1 MSSSDAFSITNF
13 SRDSASDQPKVYQ
26 WILHPVIDL
35 LFCCGGFVW
44 ILFFAFAG
52 LGLTTSLDSIPQA
65 MLWTAWIIGV
75 HFFANAH
82 SAAAWQRVF
91 FDKEIIQQSGRY
103 ILFCTVLC
111 ALLIPASLFFDWA
124 AGWIVRIYSVIL
136 VKHFV
141 MQSYGVVL
149 IYCMKR
155 NYSLSKTERHITLAV
170 FHATLY
176 FVVAR
181 LLSSPEYAGT
191 QFFNVDIP
199 SCNVCPQWLFT
210 VVLCGFVA
218 TVLVFAAM
226 VLRRYFKSNELF
238 PLPGLL
244 LVFTTVCIYF
254 MKISNDPTFGILL
267 SAYYHGAQ
275 NIAVIMSYE
284 IKKSGLPKEMPVDK
298 IITQVW
304 TKKYI
309 SYFFSLAAVGIV
321 LFVVLPRLASAFL
334 GVNQDLAIVTAL
346 VCFGTHH
353 ILTEAVAWRLR
364 DPRVRKLMI

>member
-1 MSSSDAFSITNF
+1 MSSSDAISITSF
-13 SRDSASDQPKVYQ
+13 SRDSAADEPKAYQ
-26 WILHPVIDL
+26 WILHPAIDL

-52 LGLTTSLDSIPQA
+52 LGLTTGLDSIPQA
-65 MLWTAWIIGV
+65 FLWMAWIVGV

-103 ILFCTVLC
+103 ILLCTILC
-111 ALLIPASLFFDWA
+111 GLLIPASLFFDWA
-124 AGWIVRIYSVIL
+124 AGWIVRIYSIIL

-155 NYSLSKTERHITLAV
+155 NYSLSKTERNITLAV

-181 LLSSPEYAGT
+181 LLFSPEYAGT
-191 QFFNVDIP
+191 QFFNVDVP
-199 SCNVCPQWLFT
+199 ACNICPLWLFNL
-210 VVLCGFVA
+210 VLGGFVA
-218 TVLVFAAM
+218 TNILFAGM
-226 VLRRYFKSNELF
+226 VVRRYLKSSELF

-284 IKKSGLPKEMPVDK
+284 IKKSGLPKDLPIDRIV
-298 IITQVW
+298 TQVW
-304 TKKYI
+304 TKKYMT
-309 SYFFSLAAVGIV
+309 YFLSLAAVGV
-321 LFVVLPRLASAFL
+321 LLFVVLPRLATLVL

-346 VCFGTHH
+346 TCFGTHH